1 MEIKNKNLVD
11 IDDVSC
17 LLAAI
22 PIFTLC
28 DVVCGGRCCAIQGFS
43 DKPEVQCQRKIKK
56 FLLEYIGEAHDG

>member
-1 MEIKNKNLVD
+1 MENKNKNLVD

-28 DVVCGGRCCAIQGFS
+28 DVVCGGKCCAIQSFFGQTRS
-43 DKPEVQCQRKIKK
+43 SVSKENQRISTGI
-56 FLLEYIGEAHDG
+56 YR

>member
-1 MEIKNKNLVD
+1 MESKNKNLVD

-28 DVVCGGRCCAIQGFS
+28 DVVCAEGAVQFRASLISQKFS
-43 DKPEVQCQRKIKK
+43 VKEKSRNFYWNI
-56 FLLEYIGEAHDG
+56 

>member
-1 MEIKNKNLVD
+1 MENKNKNLVD

-22 PIFTLC
+22 FTLC
-28 DVVCGGRCCAIQGFS
+28 DVVCGGKCCAIQSFS
-43 DKPEVQCQRKIKK
+43 AKPEVQCQRKIKE

>member
-1 MEIKNKNLVD
+1 MENKNKNLVD

-17 LLAAI
+17 LLDAI

-28 DVVCGGRCCAIQGFS
+28 DVVCGGKCCAIQSFS
-43 DKPEVQCQRKIKK
+43 AKPEVQCQRKIKE

>member
-1 MEIKNKNLVD
+1 MENKNKNLVD

-28 DVVCGGRCCAIQGFS
+28 DVVCGGKCCAIQSFRPNQKFS
-43 DKPEVQCQRKIKK
+43 VKGKSKNFYWNI
-56 FLLEYIGEAHDG
+56 

>member
-1 MEIKNKNLVD
+1 MENKNNNLVD

-43 DKPEVQCQRKIKK
+43 D
-56 FLLEYIGEAHDG
+56 